1 MNDEIKENGST
12 SEGKISW
19 RKILCWV
26 ALMLSTMVPIASIG
40 AAITSLSLETD
51 DKKDEAPIVC
61 YIALGV
67 SCFILIMGFIS
78 DIIFQL

>member
-26 ALMLSTMVPIASIG
+26 ALMLSTMIPVASIG
-40 AAITSLSLETD
+40 AAITSLSLEIEGQ
-51 DKKDEAPIVC
+51 KDEAPIVC
-61 YIALGV
+61 YIAIGV
-67 SCFILIMGFIS
+67 SSFILITGFIS
-78 DIIFQL
+78 DMLFR